1 MNNEHHLSHL
11 IDLFAE
17 QSTRA
22 APSAS
27 TAASP
32 RSTLK
37 GQRRTQDSN
46 GVTSSLSKEHVGST
60 ATSPRASLNEVT
72 SSLYKEHTGSRT
84 TSPSSSRDDVTSS
97 LSKGHSRPPASSPRL
112 SLVDPRPSEDRNC
125 VTTSLF
131 HTSTITTTSA
141 TYRHSPSLYNGDS
154 FNADIGDHQSSL
166 HSNKSDAGDA
176 DAATSRRPPD
186 SAVEVGLPAGST
198 SSPPA
203 AQGAR
208 RQQRASGEGELTPA
222 LDAAATRL
230 AEGVV
235 QSYDLNSGD
244 SGNRPPRSLDR
255 QHEIHTVEH
264 TKRPMHFGDVKQNV
278 TDDHHKVDIKVVPT
292 EREKHQGSRSVNDS
306 GTVSMNSPSD
316 NIESAVLDR
325 LGQAGIRRES
335 LQESSMMRV
344 FARGNTVSAGT
355 PLAASISQRMQDE
368 DSRSANE
375 NNLPGQNFG
384 SGTNAVFKVLDVN
397 ERVEDKVYSRRSEK
411 DDAEVLRDHN
421 ISIQSSETTVQ
432 YAGGHAPS
440 DASKNLAISTNSYD
454 KAVSGSLTTQKDGR
468 GLHSETSGF
477 SEGDCS
483 AEFNQPK
490 NSSIYQYREVSQHQ
504 PRVGREP
511 AEASTPGGF
520 DDVDSSSN
528 IQRVHSNQLGATLT
542 SASAQREKKIE
553 TKTSR
558 IQTPSGGQPLAKDA
572 WSTKS
577 HEDESLS
584 ASDIKVSNDE
594 SGVAKTSSLH
604 LHDDVKLAISVST
617 NTRPDVDGTTSEY
630 HHITS
635 IEDEHDLS
643 LNDYLSSSLT
653 TSDYGTMSPRNDFS
667 GLSNTDSGF
676 LSGGLSSYGE
686 ISPRMS
692 TPRSK
697 IQEKETLAE
706 GDKVSGKQATGGSVP
721 TTCGAEHW
729 AFLMERQGHETANG
743 GGEIVGT
750 ASITRSSSGQY
761 NNDENKIPQP
771 NMDRLRK
778 TMGLNASGLH
788 LSDNSPDMSSK
799 HEPLGEPPR
808 LAALAEE
815 PVFGSNDSG
824 HGFHR
829 TPSGNISSTTECKV
843 AVASSR
849 EAVRSEVTGQI
860 ARAARGSEDDVIPV
874 TTRKDSWIC
883 KAV

>member
-1 MNNEHHLSHL
+1 M
-11 IDLFAE
+11 
-17 QSTRA
+17 
-22 APSAS
+22 
-27 TAASP
+27 
-32 RSTLK
+32 
-37 GQRRTQDSN
+37 
-46 GVTSSLSKEHVGST
+46 
-60 ATSPRASLNEVT
+60 
-72 SSLYKEHTGSRT
+72 
-84 TSPSSSRDDVTSS
+84 
-97 LSKGHSRPPASSPRL
+97 
-112 SLVDPRPSEDRNC
+112 
-125 VTTSLF
+125 
-131 HTSTITTTSA
+131 
-141 TYRHSPSLYNGDS
+141 
-154 FNADIGDHQSSL
+154 
-166 HSNKSDAGDA
+166 
-176 DAATSRRPPD
+176 
-186 SAVEVGLPAGST
+186 
-198 SSPPA
+198 
-203 AQGAR
+203 
-208 RQQRASGEGELTPA
+208 PA
-222 LDAAATRL
+222 LDAATTRL

-244 SGNRPPRSLDR
+244 GGNRPPRGLDR

-264 TKRPMHFGDVKQNV
+264 TNRPMHFGDVKQNV
-278 TDDHHKVDIKVVPT
+278 TDDHHKVDIEVEPR

-306 GTVSMNSPSD
+306 GAVSMNSPSD

-325 LGQAGIRRES
+325 LGQAGFRRES

-355 PLAASISQRMQDE
+355 PLAASFSQRRQDE
-368 DSRSANE
+368 DSTNE
-375 NNLPGQNFG
+375 NSLPGQNFG
-384 SGTNAVFKVLDVN
+384 SGANAVFKVLDVN

-411 DDAEVLRDHN
+411 DDAEVLGGHN
-421 ISIQSSETTVQ
+421 TSIQSSKTTTQ
-432 YAGGHAPS
+432 YAGGYAYPAPS
-440 DASKNLAISTNSYD
+440 DASKNLAISTNSYE
-454 KAVSGSLTTQKDGR
+454 KAVSGSLTPQKDGR
-468 GLHSETSGF
+468 GLHSETIGF

-483 AEFNQPK
+483 AEFNQPN
-490 NSSIYQYREVSQHQ
+490 NSSLDQYREVSQHQ
-504 PRVGREP
+504 PRVVHKP
-511 AEASTPGGF
+511 AEASTPGGL

-528 IQRVHSNQLGATLT
+528 IQRVHNNQLGVTLT
-542 SASAQREKKIE
+542 SASAQRVKKIE

-572 WSTKS
+572 WSTKN

-594 SGVAKTSSLH
+594 SGVANTSSVH
-604 LHDDVKLAISVST
+604 LHEDVKLAISVST
-617 NTRPDVDGTTSEY
+617 NTRPEVDGTTSEY

-706 GDKVSGKQATGGSVP
+706 GDKVSGKKAMGGSVS

-729 AFLMERQGHETANG
+729 AILTERQGHETANG
-743 GGEIVGT
+743 GGEVVGT
-750 ASITRSSSGQY
+750 APITRSSSGQY

-771 NMDRLRK
+771 NMDRLTK
-778 TMGLNASGLH
+778 TMGLRASGLH
-788 LSDNSPDMSSK
+788 LSDKSPVMSSK
-799 HEPLGEPPR
+799 HEPLIGEPPR
-808 LAALAEE
+808 LAAHAEE
-815 PVFGSNDSG
+815 PVFGSSDSG
-824 HGFHR
+824 HGFRR

-849 EAVRSEVTGQI
+849 EAVRNEVTGQV
-860 ARAARGSEDDVIPV
+860 ARAARGSQDDVIPV

-883 KAV
+883 KAVQCLLIL